1 MRVIADF
8 ILAYPRFILSVIVV
22 MAISAIYPATQVQT
36 DFNLEGFFPE
46 DSPTIVDYQR
56 LADEFGRDDNAI
68 GIAFRAPSVFSDSTL
83 RHIKEISGRL
93 ESIPN
98 ITRVNSLSSLTRLED
113 QNGMLQTVPYVE
125 YGRDRDLISDQAKSK
140 LLADPF
146 AANVLVSTE
155 GNVTA
160 IYMEVNEKVNRFD
173 IRRQVIG
180 DLNNVL
186 IDYAHLYEFN
196 TAGIPFFR
204 NTYVELLNAEILVFV
219 SISSVL
225 IIGILWLIFGNIRGV
240 LVPILIVWL
249 TILFTVAFIVLTGGY
264 FEIMSSTIA
273 PILLCV
279 GVADS
284 IHLLIKYQDARLTG
298 MAPGPAIRETL
309 IILGSATLLTSVT
322 TAIGFATLGTSSVVP
337 MQRFGYYTAAGV
349 LLAFVITIFFLPS
362 ILPYFRDLNTK
373 KPESTRFHHLT
384 GVFLEKVYTWVIRH
398 HKPIV
403 LSTLLV
409 TLVFGW
415 GATSLKVN
423 GKIFDDVDDE
433 HPVMLQSQFFT
444 DNLSPQFPLE
454 FVIDTQQADGA
465 LNPEFLQRVALLEN
479 RLLSIPEV
487 ARTTSLTT
495 ILSQVN
501 NTLTGTTAI
510 PLDPQTTA
518 QYMLLLEL
526 ADSREYERLVN
537 FDYSAVRV
545 AANIEDAG
553 SYRVNQI
560 REELDPWLRE
570 NFPDERVLT
579 TGTSILVGDITQ
591 NIVSSLTWSIAL
603 AFILIA
609 TLMGWLFRDLKLVL
623 ISILPNIIPL
633 MIMAG
638 TMGFLGIDLKPSSAV
653 VFTIAF
659 GIAVDDSIHF
669 LARLRIELSRHR
681 NMMEALAIT
690 TKRTGRAIVLTS
702 IILLIG
708 FGILITSDF
717 TSTLLMGALVS
728 QAIFTALL
736 ADILF
741 LPAFLYWLNPR
752 LGTRSGFTDSDIPS
766 FDPKSD
772 HELTQPPVLHQ
783 PSEIAQVQLPAHQ
796 NHG

>member
-1 MRVIADF
+1 VRVIADF
-8 ILAYPRFILSVIVV
+8 ILAYPRFILSVIIII
-22 MAISAIYPATQVQT
+22 AISSVYPATQVQT

-56 LADEFGRDDNAI
+56 LAEEFGRDDNAI
-68 GIAFRAPSVFSDSTL
+68 GIAFKAPSVFSDSTL
-83 RHIKEISGRL
+83 RHIKEISDRL
-93 ESIPN
+93 ASIPN
-98 ITRVNSLSSLTRLED
+98 IERVNSLSSLTRLED
-113 QNGMLQTVPYVE
+113 KRGMLQTVPYVQ
-125 YGRDRDLISDQAKSK
+125 YGRERALLSEQARSA
-140 LLADPF
+140 LLDDPF
-146 AANVLVSTE
+146 ASNLLVSSD
-155 GNVTA
+155 GGVTA

-173 IRRQVIG
+173 IRRQVIS
-180 DLNNVL
+180 DLNRVL
-186 IDYAHLYEFN
+186 GEYAHLYDFN

-225 IIGILWLIFGNIRGV
+225 IIGVLWLIFGNIRGV

-309 IILGSATLLTSVT
+309 MILGSATLLTSIT

-384 GVFLEKVYTWVIRH
+384 GLLLEKVYYWVVRN

-403 LSTLLV
+403 ITTLLI
-409 TLVFGW
+409 TLVFSW

-433 HPVMLQSQFFT
+433 HPVMQQSQFFT

-454 FVIDTQQADGA
+454 FVIDTQRADGA
-465 LNPEFLQRVALLEN
+465 LNPDFLQRVAELEN
-479 RLLSIPEV
+479 RLHSIPEV
-487 ARTTSLTT
+487 ARTTSITT
-495 ILSQVN
+495 ILTQVN
-501 NTLTGTTAI
+501 KTLTGTAALPLNQQTA
-510 PLDPQTTA
+510 A

-526 ADSREYERLVN
+526 ADTREYERLVN
-537 FDYSAVRV
+537 FDYSTVRV

-553 SYRVNQI
+553 SYRINQI
-560 REELDPWLRE
+560 RDEIEPWLRE

-591 NIVSSLTWSIAL
+591 NIVGSLTWSIAL
-603 AFILIA
+603 AFLLIA

-669 LARLRIELSRHR
+669 LARLRIELSRHQ
-681 NMMEALAIT
+681 NMNKALAIT

-728 QAIFTALL
+728 QAISTALL
-736 ADILF
+736 ADIFF

-752 LGTRSGFTDSDIPS
+752 LGTRSGFIDSDIPLPEPR
-766 FDPKSD
+766 FD
-772 HELTQPPVLHQ
+772 HELKQHPVLHP
-783 PSEIAQVQLPAHQ
+783 PSENA
-796 NHG
+796 